1 MLGSNNDKNDPLEEF
16 EFRPINEGLGFHR
29 KNKSSQATSSSST
42 SFQLSTPTTSST
54 SNSNASLNNP
64 KLSTR
69 SMQGSAS
76 ASSAGTLSSSPFQTT
91 LPRNEMKKEIATNK
105 KATSFQVPTIE
116 DDSIAK
122 AQTAVNEIL
131 KNLNQKRQLDFV
143 SETEK
148 QKVQLKKSK
157 PQLFAIVLDGM
168 LVMAA
173 FLMSLILM
181 LSITKIDMI
190 LNLTH
195 PETSGM
201 VYLATAA
208 LFAMVTFVYMAV
220 NRAILG
226 YTPGEWAFDQQCGQ
240 NEENESVMFMLKIA
254 FRTVVVMATGFVV
267 MPFLSYLFNK
277 DMAGDITGAQLYRKP
292 TGL

>member
-1 MLGSNNDKNDPLEEF
+1 MTGSNNDKNDPLEEF

-29 KNKSSQATSSSST
+29 KQKSNQNSVSSSVSFQMPNSTITNSTSSSPTAST
-42 SFQLSTPTTSST
+42 ST
-54 SNSNASLNNP
+54 
-64 KLSTR
+64 TR
-69 SMQGSAS
+69 SKPAANSG
-76 ASSAGTLSSSPFQTT
+76 GLSSSPFQKA
-91 LPRNEMKKEIATNK
+91 LPRNEMKTEISAK
-105 KATSFQVPTIE
+105 KSNSFQVPTIE

-157 PQLFAIVLDGM
+157 PQLFATVLDAM
-168 LVMAA
+168 LITAA
-173 FLMSLILM
+173 FLMTLILM

-201 VYLATAA
+201 VYVATFA
-208 LFAMVTFVYMAV
+208 LFAMVTFVYMVV
-220 NRAILG
+220 NRSILG

-240 NEENESVMFMLKIA
+240 NDENEDTLFILKIA
-254 FRTVVVMATGFVV
+254 FRTVLVMATGFITL
-267 MPFLSYLFNK
+267 PFMSYLFNK
-277 DMAGDITGAQLYRKP
+277 DMAGDFSGAQLYKKP
-292 TGL
+292 NGL

>member
-1 MLGSNNDKNDPLEEF
+1 MIGSNNDKNDPLEEF

-29 KNKSSQATSSSST
+29 KQKSNQNSVSSSVSFQMPNSTITNSPTSSAST
-42 SFQLSTPTTSST
+42 TLTSRPMQAA
-54 SNSNASLNNP
+54 NA
-64 KLSTR
+64 
-69 SMQGSAS
+69 G
-76 ASSAGTLSSSPFQTT
+76 GLSSSPFQKA
-91 LPRNEMKKEIATNK
+91 LPRNEMKNEISAK
-105 KATSFQVPTIE
+105 KSISFQVPTIE

-157 PQLFAIVLDGM
+157 PMLFATVLDAM
-168 LVMAA
+168 LITAA
-173 FLMSLILM
+173 FLMTLILM

-201 VYLATAA
+201 VYVATFA
-208 LFAMVTFVYMAV
+208 LFAMVTFIYMVV
-220 NRAILG
+220 NRSILG

-240 NEENESVMFMLKIA
+240 NDENENIMFIMKIA
-254 FRTVVVMATGFVV
+254 FRTILVMATGFITL
-267 MPFLSYLFNK
+267 PFMSYLFNK
-277 DMAGDITGAQLYRKP
+277 DMAGDFSGAQLYKKP
-292 TGL
+292 HGL